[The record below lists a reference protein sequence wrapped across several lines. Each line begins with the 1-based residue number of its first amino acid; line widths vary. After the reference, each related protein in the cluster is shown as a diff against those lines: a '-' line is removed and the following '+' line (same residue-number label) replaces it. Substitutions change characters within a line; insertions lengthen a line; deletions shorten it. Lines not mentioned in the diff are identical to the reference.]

1 MSFRISLSGMNAAS
15 SDLNVVSNNIANS
28 NTTGFKSS
36 RAEFGDVFAAS
47 VYGVSSNATGAGARL
62 QRVAQQFTQGNIDFT
77 GNSLDMAVSG
87 QGFFTLSDNGT
98 TVYSRAGNFSTDASG
113 YVVNPSGQRLQVF
126 APNDDGTTFN
136 TGKLSDLQLATG
148 DAPPKVTTKV
158 QASVTLPGNAT
169 APTNSPFNA
178 ADPTTYSQTTSLTV
192 YDSLGAAHTQSL
204 YFSKTAN
211 PNEWT
216 VQTQIDGVSVGGAQT
231 LTYDSSGALVSP
243 ANGQLALP
251 AYTPPG
257 GAGAMAL
264 SLDLSKSAQ
273 YGQKFAVSALNQDGY
288 GTGSLSGIS
297 VSSEGVVQA
306 SYSNGVTKAIGQV
319 ALSSFASPQGL
330 QQKGDNA
337 FAETFASGQAVRGAA
352 GTSDFGLVQGGALE
366 ASNVDQTA
374 ELVNMISA
382 QRNFQA
388 NAQMIQTQD
397 QITQTDRK
405 SVV

>member
-319 ALSSFASPQGL
+319 ALSSFARPQGL

-397 QITQTDRK
+397 QITQTIINLR
-405 SVV
+405 

>member
-98 TVYSRAGNFSTDASG
+98 TVYSRAGNFSTDANG

-397 QITQTDRK
+397 QITQTIINLR
-405 SVV
+405 

>member
-77 GNSLDMAVSG
+77 GNSLDIAVSG

-211 PNEWT
+211 ANEWT

-264 SLDLSKSAQ
+264 NLDLSKSAQ

-397 QITQTDRK
+397 QITQTIINLR
-405 SVV
+405 

>member
-136 TGKLSDLQLATG
+136 TGKLSDLQLVTG
-148 DAPPKVTTKV
+148 DAPPKVSTKV
-158 QASVTLPGNAT
+158 QANVTLPGNAT
-169 APTNSPFNA
+169 APTNSPFDA

-211 PNEWT
+211 ANEWT

-397 QITQTDRK
+397 QITQTIINLR
-405 SVV
+405 

>member
-211 PNEWT
+211 ANEWT

-397 QITQTDRK
+397 QITQTIINLR
-405 SVV
+405 

>member
-148 DAPPKVTTKV
+148 DAPPKVTTKI
-158 QASVTLPGNAT
+158 QASVTLPGDAT

-211 PNEWT
+211 ANEWT

-397 QITQTDRK
+397 QITQTIINLR
-405 SVV
+405 

>member
-1 MSFRISLSGMNAAS
+1 
-15 SDLNVVSNNIANS
+15 
-28 NTTGFKSS
+28 
-36 RAEFGDVFAAS
+36 
-47 VYGVSSNATGAGARL
+47 
-62 QRVAQQFTQGNIDFT
+62 
-77 GNSLDMAVSG
+77 
-87 QGFFTLSDNGT
+87 
-98 TVYSRAGNFSTDASG
+98 
-113 YVVNPSGQRLQVF
+113 
-126 APNDDGTTFN
+126 
-136 TGKLSDLQLATG
+136 
-148 DAPPKVTTKV
+148 
-158 QASVTLPGNAT
+158 
-169 APTNSPFNA
+169 
-178 ADPTTYSQTTSLTV
+178 
-192 YDSLGAAHTQSL
+192 
-204 YFSKTAN
+204 
-211 PNEWT
+211 
-216 VQTQIDGVSVGGAQT
+216 
-231 LTYDSSGALVSP
+231 
-243 ANGQLALP
+243 
-251 AYTPPG
+251 
-257 GAGAMAL
+257 MAL

-374 ELVNMISA
+374 ELVSMISA

-397 QITQTDRK
+397 QITQTIINLR
-405 SVV
+405 